1 MRCKGVTMEEEDR
14 WRAEVEARRTEMFG
28 ERDKRRQIVVADVF
42 TRTCTRDQLE
52 EARRILRDFGADSGG

>member
-1 MRCKGVTMEEEDR
+1 MRCKGVTMEEKDR